1 MTDLGDRP
9 VHPTVG
15 HAVGGVVRGVLGLIG
30 GLVRLVTGLFAA
42 VLVVHIV
49 LVVLGANP
57 ANAVSGAIAAIADA
71 LTLGLRDLFV
81 LGSPTLQVIVSYGLP
96 ALVWLAVGGVVV
108 GLLRLL
114 GRPRSGLA

>member
-1 MTDLGDRP
+1 MTDLDDRRGRNP
-9 VHPTVG
+9 IAG
-15 HAVGGVVRGVLGLIG
+15 ALRGVLGILG
-30 GLVRLVTGLFAA
+30 GLVRFVTGLFAA

-57 ANAVSGAIAAIADA
+57 ANAVARVIAAFADA

-81 LGSPTLQVIVSYGLP
+81 LGNPTLQVIVSYGLP
-96 ALVWLAVGGVVV
+96 ALVWLVIGAVIV